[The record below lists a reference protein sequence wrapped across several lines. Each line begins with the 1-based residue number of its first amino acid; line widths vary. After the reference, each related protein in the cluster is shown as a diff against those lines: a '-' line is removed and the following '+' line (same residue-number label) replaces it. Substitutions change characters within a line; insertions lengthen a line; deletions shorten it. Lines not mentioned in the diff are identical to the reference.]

1 MNLADY
7 ALKHGLSQVGV
18 RPKFFEYLGQVWD
31 RRDFAFTMSLYASEA
46 QNARTRLGRW
56 WLVLLPSL
64 QAFAYG
70 LVFGLILG
78 DLRPANFIPFLIT
91 GVFLFSFFSGSFSA
105 GAKAITSNTGLLR
118 TLSFP
123 RILLPLSAVIREFIN
138 FLPQLA
144 LLPLVMVMFGQDITW
159 DWLYLIPIAFLM
171 FLFSTG
177 LAMISARLKV
187 QVKDLGKLVP
197 FITRL
202 MFYSSGIFFEI
213 ERIFAGY
220 PELLAIV
227 MLNPVYDFISLA
239 RGALVNDM
247 EMTPFLWIVS
257 SIWSVGVFVFGVLYF
272 WRAEARYGRD

>member
-7 ALKHGLSQVGV
+7 ALLHGLTQVGV
-18 RPKFFEYLGQVWD
+18 RPRFREYLKQAWG

-46 QNARTRLGRW
+46 ANARTRLGRW

-91 GVFLFSFFSGSFSA
+91 GVFLFSFFSGSFSS
-105 GAKAITSNTGLLR
+105 GAKAITSNSGLLR
-118 TLSFP
+118 TVSFP

-144 LLPLVMVMFGQDITW
+144 ILPIVMVAFGQQITW
-159 DWLYLIPIAFLM
+159 DWLYLIPITFLM

-177 LAMISARLKV
+177 LAMISARLTV

-220 PELLAIV
+220 PELLAV
-227 MLNPVYDFISLA
+227 AMLNPVYDFISLA
-239 RGALVNDM
+239 RGALINDM
-247 EMTPFLWIVS
+247 QMTPFMWIAASTWAVVTFV
-257 SIWSVGVFVFGVLYF
+257 VGVFYF
-272 WRAEARYGRD
+272 WKAEARYGRD

>member
-7 ALKHGLSQVGV
+7 ATEHGLTRVGV
-18 RPKFFEYLGQVWD
+18 RPKFFDYLGQTWS
-31 RRDFAFTMSLYASEA
+31 RRDFALTMSIYASEA
-46 QNARTRLGRW
+46 ANARTRLGRW

-64 QAFAYG
+64 QALAYG

-91 GVFLFSFFSGSFSA
+91 GVFLFSFFSGSFSS
-105 GAKAITSNTGLLR
+105 GAKAITSNSGLLK

-123 RILLPLSAVIREFIN
+123 RILLPLSAVIRQFIN

-144 LLPLVMVMFGQDITW
+144 LLPLVMIIFGQDISW
-159 DWLYLIPIAFLM
+159 EWLYLIPITILM
-171 FLFSTG
+171 LIFSTG
-177 LAMISARLKV
+177 LAMISARLTV

-213 ERIFAGY
+213 ERVFAGY
-220 PELLAIV
+220 PELLAV
-227 MLNPVYDFISLA
+227 ARLNPVYDFISLA
-239 RGALVNDM
+239 RGAMVNGM
-247 EMTPFLWIVS
+247 EITPFLWVVS
-257 SIWSVGVFVFGVLYF
+257 SAWAFGTLFVGVFYF
-272 WRAEARYGRD
+272 WKAEAKYGRD

>member
-7 ALKHGLSQVGV
+7 ALAHGLSQVGV
-18 RPKFFEYLGQVWD
+18 RPKLFEYLGQVWD
-31 RRDFAFTMSLYASEA
+31 RRDFAFTMALYASEA

-64 QAFAYG
+64 QALAYG

-144 LLPLVMVMFGQDITW
+144 LLPIVMVMFGQDITW

-177 LAMISARLKV
+177 LAMISARLTV
-187 QVKDLGKLVP
+187 EVKDLGKLVP
-197 FITRL
+197 FVTRL

-220 PELLAIV
+220 PELLAIA

-247 EMTPFLWIVS
+247 AMTPFLWIVS

-272 WRAEARYGRD
+272 WRAEARYGRG

>member
-7 ALKHGLSQVGV
+7 ALAHGLSQVGV

-31 RRDFAFTMSLYASEA
+31 RRDFAFTMALYASEA
-46 QNARTRLGRW
+46 QNTRTRLGRW

-64 QAFAYG
+64 QALAYG

-144 LLPLVMVMFGQDITW
+144 LLPIVMVMFGQDITW

-177 LAMISARLKV
+177 LAMISARLTV
-187 QVKDLGKLVP
+187 EVLDLGKLVP

-220 PELLAIV
+220 PELLAIA

-247 EMTPFLWIVS
+247 AMTPFLWIVS
-257 SIWSVGVFVFGVLYF
+257 SVWSVGVFVFGVLYF
-272 WRAEARYGRD
+272 WRAEARYGRG

>member
-7 ALKHGLSQVGV
+7 ALAHGLSQVGV

-31 RRDFAFTMSLYASEA
+31 RRDFAFTMALYASEA

-64 QAFAYG
+64 QALAYG

-177 LAMISARLKV
+177 LAMISARLTV
-187 QVKDLGKLVP
+187 EVTDLGKLVP

-220 PELLAIV
+220 PELLAIA
-227 MLNPVYDFISLA
+227 MLNPVYDFISLG

-247 EMTPFLWIVS
+247 AMTPFLWIVS

-272 WRAEARYGRD
+272 WRAEARYGRG

>member
-7 ALKHGLSQVGV
+7 ANAHGLKQIGI
-18 RPKFFEYLGQVWD
+18 RPKFSAYLRQVWS

-46 QNARTRLGRW
+46 ANARTRLGRW

-78 DLRPANFIPFLIT
+78 ELRPANFIPFLIT
-91 GVFLFSFFSGSFSA
+91 GVFLFSFFSGSFSS
-105 GAKAITSNTGLLR
+105 GAKSITSNSGLLK
-118 TLSFP
+118 TVSFP
-123 RILLPLSAVIREFIN
+123 RILLPLSAVLREFIN
-138 FLPQLA
+138 FVPQLA
-144 LLPLVMVMFGQDITW
+144 ILGLVMLAFGQKVTW
-159 DWLYLIPIAFLM
+159 EWLYIVPITLLM

-177 LAMISARLKV
+177 LAMISARLTV

-213 ERIFAGY
+213 ERIFAGI
-220 PELLAIV
+220 PELLALA
-227 MLNPVYDFISLA
+227 MFNPIYDFISLA
-239 RGALVNDM
+239 RGALINDLDT
-247 EMTPFLWIVS
+247 TPFLWIVS
-257 SIWSVGVFVFGVLYF
+257 SIWSVGVFLFGVFYF

>member
-7 ALKHGLSQVGV
+7 AKSHGLSQVGV
-18 RPKFFEYLGQVWD
+18 RPSFLEYLKQAWS

-46 QNARTRLGRW
+46 ANARTRLGRW

-105 GAKAITSNTGLLR
+105 GAKAITSNSGLLR

-123 RILLPLSAVIREFIN
+123 RIVLPLSAVIREFIN

-144 LLPLVMVMFGQDITW
+144 LLPLVMLAFGQQITW
-159 DWLYLIPIAFLM
+159 DWLYLIPITFLM

-177 LAMISARLKV
+177 LAMISARLTV

-220 PELLAIV
+220 PELLAV
-227 MLNPVYDFISLA
+227 AMLNPVYDFISLA
-239 RGALVNDM
+239 RGALINDM
-247 EMTPFLWIVS
+247 QMTPFLWIAAS
-257 SIWSVGVFVFGVLYF
+257 SWAVGTFIFGVFYF
-272 WRAEARYGRD
+272 WAAEARYGRD

>member
-1 MNLADY
+1 MNLTDY
-7 ALKHGLSQVGV
+7 ALSHGLKQVGV
-18 RPKFFEYLGQVWD
+18 RPRFLEYLGQVWR
-31 RRDFAFTMSLYASEA
+31 RRDFAFTMALYASEA

-123 RILLPLSAVIREFIN
+123 RILLPLSAVIREFVN

-144 LLPLVMVMFGQDITW
+144 LLPVVMVLFGQEITW

-177 LAMISARLKV
+177 LAMISARLTV

-213 ERIFAGY
+213 ERIFEGY
-220 PELLAIV
+220 PELLAV
-227 MLNPVYDFISLA
+227 AMLNPVYDFISLA

-247 EMTPFLWIVS
+247 QMTPFLWVVS
-257 SIWSVGVFVFGVLYF
+257 SVWSVGVFVIGVFFF

>member
-7 ALKHGLSQVGV
+7 ALAHGLSQVGV

-31 RRDFAFTMSLYASEA
+31 RRDFAFTMALYASEA

-64 QAFAYG
+64 QALAYG

-123 RILLPLSAVIREFIN
+123 RILLPLSAVIREFLN

-177 LAMISARLKV
+177 LAMISARLTV
-187 QVKDLGKLVP
+187 EVKDLGKLVP

-220 PELLAIV
+220 PELLAIA

-247 EMTPFLWIVS
+247 AMTPFLWIVS

-272 WRAEARYGRD
+272 WRAEARYGRG

>member
-7 ALKHGLSQVGV
+7 ALKHGLKQVGV
-18 RPKFFEYLGQVWD
+18 RPKFVEYMRQVWD

-56 WLVLLPSL
+56 WLVLSPSL
-64 QAFAYG
+64 QALAYG

-144 LLPLVMVMFGQDITW
+144 LLPLVMVLFGQDITW
-159 DWLYLIPIAFLM
+159 DLLYLIPITFLM

-177 LAMISARLKV
+177 LAMISARLTV

-197 FITRL
+197 FIIRL

-220 PELLAIV
+220 PEILAIAT
-227 MLNPVYDFISLA
+227 LNPVYDFISLA
-239 RGALVNDM
+239 RGALINGM

-257 SIWSVGVFVFGVLYF
+257 SIWSVSVFVFGVFYF
-272 WRAEARYGRD
+272 WKAEARYGRD

>member
-7 ALKHGLSQVGV
+7 ALEHGLTRMGV
-18 RPKFFEYLGQVWD
+18 RPKFRSYMKQVWA
-31 RRDFAFTMSLYASEA
+31 RRDFAFTMSLYASESA
-46 QNARTRLGRW
+46 NARTRLGRW
-56 WLVLLPSL
+56 WLILVPSL

-91 GVFLFSFFSGSFSA
+91 GVFLFSFFSGSFSS
-105 GAKAITSNTGLLR
+105 GAKAITSNGGLLK
-118 TLSFP
+118 TLAFP

-144 LLPLVMVMFGQDITW
+144 LLPIVMVLFGQEITW
-159 DWLYLIPIAFLM
+159 DWIYLIPIAFLM

-177 LAMISARLKV
+177 LAMISARLTV

-213 ERIFAGY
+213 ERIFAGH
-220 PELLAIV
+220 PELLAIAI
-227 MLNPVYDFISLA
+227 LNPVSAFISLA
-239 RGALVNDM
+239 RGALINDM
-247 EMTPFLWIVS
+247 QMTPYLWLVS
-257 SIWSVGVFVFGVLYF
+257 GAWSLGVFIVGVFFF
-272 WRAEARYGRD
+272 WRAEERYGRD

>member
-7 ALKHGLSQVGV
+7 ANSHGLKQVGI
-18 RPKFFEYLGQVWD
+18 RPKFLEYLGQVWE

-105 GAKAITSNTGLLR
+105 GAKAITSNGGLLR

-144 LLPLVMVMFGQDITW
+144 LLPLVMVLFGQEITW

-177 LAMISARLKV
+177 LAMISARLTV
-187 QVKDLGKLVP
+187 EVKDLGKLVP
-197 FITRL
+197 FITRI
-202 MFYSSGIFFEI
+202 MFYTSGIFFEV
-213 ERIFAGY
+213 ERIFAGF
-220 PELLAIV
+220 PELLAV
-227 MLNPVYDFISLA
+227 AMLNPVYGFISLA
-239 RGALVNDM
+239 RGALVNDIDL
-247 EMTPFLWIVS
+247 TAFLWIS
-257 SIWSVGVFVFGVLYF
+257 ASIWSVGVFVFGVLYF

>member
-1 MNLADY
+1 MNLSDY
-7 ALKHGLSQVGV
+7 ALSHGLKQVGV
-18 RPKFFEYLGQVWD
+18 RPKFLEYLRQVWD

-56 WLVLLPSL
+56 WLLLLPSL

-78 DLRPANFIPFLIT
+78 ELRPANFIPFLIT

-105 GAKAITSNTGLLR
+105 GAKAITANSGLLR

-123 RILLPLSAVIREFIN
+123 RLLLPLSAVIREFIN

-144 LLPLVMVMFGQDITW
+144 LLPVVMVLFGQDITW

-171 FLFSTG
+171 LLFSTG
-177 LAMISARLKV
+177 LAMISARLTV
-187 QVKDLGKLVP
+187 QIKDLGKLVP

-202 MFYSSGIFFEI
+202 MFYLSGIFFEI

-220 PELLAIV
+220 PELLAIA

-247 EMTPFLWIVS
+247 SMTPFLWVVS
-257 SIWSVGVFVFGVLYF
+257 SIWAVGTFVFGVLYF

>member
-7 ALKHGLSQVGV
+7 AHSHGLKQVGV
-18 RPKFFEYLGQVWD
+18 RPKFIEYLGQVWQ
-31 RRDFAFTMSLYASEA
+31 RRDFALTMSLYASEA

-64 QAFAYG
+64 QALAYG

-105 GAKAITSNTGLLR
+105 GAKAITSNGGLLR

-123 RILLPLSAVIREFIN
+123 RILLPLAAVIREFIN

-144 LLPLVMVMFGQDITW
+144 LLPLVMVAFGQDITF
-159 DWLYLIPIAFLM
+159 DWLYLIPIALLM

-177 LAMISARLKV
+177 LAMISARLTV

-213 ERIFAGY
+213 DRIFAGY
-220 PELLAIV
+220 PELLAIA

-247 EMTPFLWIVS
+247 HMTPFLWVVS
-257 SIWSVGVFVFGVLYF
+257 SLWSVGIFLFGVFYF

>member
-7 ALKHGLSQVGV
+7 ALKHGLKQVGV
-18 RPKFFEYLGQVWD
+18 RPKFLEYMGQVWD
-31 RRDFAFTMSLYASEA
+31 RRDFAFMMSLYASES

-64 QAFAYG
+64 QALAYG

-91 GVFLFSFFSGSFSA
+91 GVFLFSFLSGSFSA
-105 GAKAITSNTGLLR
+105 GAKSINRNIGLLR

-144 LLPLVMVMFGQDITW
+144 LLPLVMVLFGQDITW

-177 LAMISARLKV
+177 LAMISARLTV

-220 PELLAIV
+220 PEILAIA

-239 RGALVNDM
+239 RGALVNGM
-247 EMTPFLWIVS
+247 EMTPFLWVVS
-257 SIWSVGVFVFGVLYF
+257 SIWSLGIFVFGVFYF
-272 WRAEARYGRD
+272 WKAEARYGRD

>member
-7 ALKHGLSQVGV
+7 ALAHGLKQVGV
-18 RPKFFEYLGQVWD
+18 RPKFTEYLGQVWE
-31 RRDFAFTMSLYASEA
+31 RRDFAFMMSLYASEA

-64 QAFAYG
+64 QALAYG
-70 LVFGLILG
+70 LVFGFILG

-144 LLPLVMVMFGQDITW
+144 LLPLVMVLFGQDITW

-177 LAMISARLKV
+177 LAMISARLTV
-187 QVKDLGKLVP
+187 QLKDLGKLVP

-213 ERIFAGY
+213 ERIFAGF
-220 PELLAIV
+220 PELLAIA

-239 RGALVNDM
+239 RGALVNGM

-257 SIWSVGVFVFGVLYF
+257 SIWSVGVFVFGIFYF
-272 WRAEARYGRD
+272 WKAEARYGRD

>member
-7 ALKHGLSQVGV
+7 AESHGLKRVGI

-31 RRDFAFTMSLYASEA
+31 RRDFAFTMSLYASESR
-46 QNARTRLGRW
+46 NARTRLGRW

-64 QAFAYG
+64 QALAYG

-78 DLRPANFIPFLIT
+78 DLRPENFIPFLIT

-118 TLSFP
+118 TLNFP

-144 LLPLVMVMFGQDITW
+144 LLPLVMVLFGQDITW
-159 DWLYLIPIAFLM
+159 DWLFLIPIAFLM

-177 LAMISARLKV
+177 LAMISARLTV

-220 PELLAIV
+220 PELLAV
-227 MLNPVYDFISLA
+227 AMLNPVYDFISLA
-239 RGALVNDM
+239 RGALVNGM
-247 EMTPFLWIVS
+247 EMTPFLWVVS
-257 SIWSVGVFVFGVLYF
+257 SIWSVGIFIFGVLYF

>member
-7 ALKHGLSQVGV
+7 ALQHGLKQVGI
-18 RPKFFEYLGQVWD
+18 RPKFLEYLKQAWA

-46 QNARTRLGRW
+46 ANARTRLGRW

-64 QAFAYG
+64 QALAYG

-78 DLRPANFIPFLIT
+78 SLRPDNFIPFLIT

-105 GAKAITSNTGLLR
+105 GAKAITSNGGLLK

-144 LLPLVMVMFGQDITW
+144 LLPIVMVLFGQEISW
-159 DWLYLIPIAFLM
+159 EWLYLIPIALLM
-171 FLFSTG
+171 LLFSTG
-177 LAMISARLKV
+177 LAMISARLTV
-187 QVKDLGKLVP
+187 QLKDLGKLVP

-213 ERIFAGY
+213 EKVFAGV
-220 PELLAIV
+220 PELLAV
-227 MLNPVYDFISLA
+227 ARFNPVYDFISLA

-247 EMTPFLWIVS
+247 QITPFLWIVS
-257 SIWSVGVFVFGVLYF
+257 ACWSVAIFLFGVLYF

>member
-7 ALKHGLSQVGV
+7 ANSHGLKQVGI
-18 RPKFFEYLGQVWD
+18 RPKFVEYLGLVWA
-31 RRDFAFTMSLYASEA
+31 RRDFAFTMSLYASES

-56 WLVLLPSL
+56 WLVLSPTL

-105 GAKAITSNTGLLR
+105 GAKAITSNGGLLR
-118 TLSFP
+118 TMSFP

-144 LLPLVMVMFGQDITW
+144 LLPLVMVLFGQEISW

-177 LAMISARLKV
+177 LAMISARLTV
-187 QVKDLGKLVP
+187 EVKDLGKLVP
-197 FITRL
+197 FITRI
-202 MFYSSGIFFEI
+202 MFYSSGIFFEV
-213 ERIFAGY
+213 ERIFAGF
-220 PELLAIV
+220 PELLAIA
-227 MLNPVYDFISLA
+227 MLNPVYGFISLA
-239 RGALVNDM
+239 RGALVNDLQL
-247 EMTPFLWIVS
+247 TAFLWIS
-257 SIWSVGVFVFGVLYF
+257 TSIWSVATFVFGVFYF
-272 WRAEARYGRD
+272 WRAEAKYGRD

>member
-7 ALKHGLSQVGV
+7 ALAHGLRQVGV

-31 RRDFAFTMSLYASEA
+31 RRDFAFTMALYASEA

-64 QAFAYG
+64 QALAYG

-177 LAMISARLKV
+177 LAMISARLTV
-187 QVKDLGKLVP
+187 EVKDLGKLVP

-220 PELLAIV
+220 PELLAIA

-247 EMTPFLWIVS
+247 AMTPFLWIVS

-272 WRAEARYGRD
+272 WRAEARYGRG

>member
-7 ALKHGLSQVGV
+7 ALAHGLSQVGV

-31 RRDFAFTMSLYASEA
+31 RRDFAFTMALYASEA

-64 QAFAYG
+64 QALAYG

-91 GVFLFSFFSGSFSA
+91 GVFVFSFFSGSFSA

-144 LLPLVMVMFGQDITW
+144 LLPIVMVMFGQDITW

-177 LAMISARLKV
+177 LAMISARLTV
-187 QVKDLGKLVP
+187 EVTDLGKLVP

-220 PELLAIV
+220 PELLAIA

-247 EMTPFLWIVS
+247 AMTPFLWIVS

-272 WRAEARYGRD
+272 WRAEARYGRG

>member
-7 ALKHGLSQVGV
+7 AKSHGLKQVGV
-18 RPKFFEYLGQVWD
+18 RPKFVDYLKETWS
-31 RRDFAFTMSLYASEA
+31 RRDFAFTMSLYASESA
-46 QNARTRLGRW
+46 NARTRLGRW

-64 QAFAYG
+64 QALAYG

-91 GVFLFSFFSGSFSA
+91 GVFLFSFFSGSFSS
-105 GAKAITSNTGLLR
+105 GAKAITSNGGLLK

-123 RILLPLSAVIREFIN
+123 RILLPLSAVIRQFIN

-144 LLPLVMVMFGQDITW
+144 LLPLVMILFGQEISW
-159 DWLYLIPIAFLM
+159 EWLYLIPIALLM

-177 LAMISARLKV
+177 LAMISARLTV

-213 ERIFAGY
+213 DKVFARY
-220 PELLAIV
+220 PELLALAQ
-227 MLNPVYDFISLA
+227 LNPVHDFISLA
-239 RGALVNDM
+239 RGAMVNG
-247 EMTPFLWIVS
+247 MTLTPYLWLISTIWAVAVFLF
-257 SIWSVGVFVFGVLYF
+257 GVFYF
-272 WRAEARYGRD
+272 WKAEARYGSD

>member
-7 ALKHGLSQVGV
+7 AATHGLKQVGL
-18 RPKFFEYLGQVWD
+18 RPKFFEYLRQAWG

-64 QAFAYG
+64 QALAYG

-177 LAMISARLKV
+177 LAMISARLTV

-220 PELLAIV
+220 PELLAV
-227 MLNPVYDFISLA
+227 AMLNPVYDFISLA

-257 SIWSVGVFVFGVLYF
+257 SVWSVGVFVFGVLYF

>member
-7 ALKHGLSQVGV
+7 ALKHGLRQVGV
-18 RPKFFEYLGQVWD
+18 RPKFLEYMGQVWD
-31 RRDFAFTMSLYASEA
+31 RRDFAFMMSLYASES

-91 GVFLFSFFSGSFSA
+91 GVFLFSFLSGSFSA
-105 GAKAITSNTGLLR
+105 GAKSINRNIGLLR

-144 LLPLVMVMFGQDITW
+144 LLPLVMVLFGQDITW

-177 LAMISARLKV
+177 LAMISARLTV

-220 PELLAIV
+220 PEILAIA

-239 RGALVNDM
+239 RGALVNGM

-257 SIWSVGVFVFGVLYF
+257 SIWSVGIFVFGVFYF
-272 WRAEARYGRD
+272 WKAEARYGRD

>member
-7 ALKHGLSQVGV
+7 AAKHGLIQVGV
-18 RPKFFEYLGQVWD
+18 RPKFFDYLKQTWA
-31 RRDFAFTMSLYASEA
+31 RRDFAFTMSLYGSEA
-46 QNARTRLGRW
+46 ANARTRLGRW
-56 WLVLLPSL
+56 WLVVLPSL
-64 QAFAYG
+64 QALAYG

-91 GVFLFSFFSGSFSA
+91 GVFLFSFFSGSFSS
-105 GAKAITSNTGLLR
+105 GAKAITSNSGLLK

-123 RILLPLSAVIREFIN
+123 RILLPLSAVIRQFIN
-138 FLPQLA
+138 FMPQLA
-144 LLPLVMVMFGQDITW
+144 LLPLVMILFGQDITW
-159 DWLYLIPIAFLM
+159 DWLYLIPISILM
-171 FLFSTG
+171 LFFSTG
-177 LAMISARLKV
+177 LAMISARLTV

-213 ERIFAGY
+213 EKIFANY
-220 PELLAIV
+220 PEILAIA

-247 EMTPFLWIVS
+247 TVTPFLWIVS
-257 SIWSVGVFVFGVLYF
+257 SIWAFGTFIFGILYF
-272 WRAEARYGRD
+272 WKAEARYGRD

>member
-7 ALKHGLSQVGV
+7 ALSHGLSKVGV

-64 QAFAYG
+64 QALAYG

-177 LAMISARLKV
+177 LAMISARLTV

-220 PELLAIV
+220 PELLAV
-227 MLNPVYDFISLA
+227 AMLNPVYDFISLA
-239 RGALVNDM
+239 RGALVNGM

>member
-1 MNLADY
+1 MNLANY
-7 ALKHGLSQVGV
+7 ALSHGLTKVGT
-18 RPKFFEYLGQVWD
+18 RPKFGEYLRQTWG
-31 RRDFAFTMSLYASEA
+31 RRDFAFTMSLYASESA
-46 QNARTRLGRW
+46 NARTRLGRG

-91 GVFLFSFFSGSFSA
+91 GVFLFSFMSGSFSS
-105 GAKAITSNTGLLR
+105 GARAITSNSGLLR
-118 TLSFP
+118 TVSFP

-144 LLPLVMVMFGQDITW
+144 ILPVVMLAFGQQITW
-159 DWLYLIPIAFLM
+159 DWLYLIPISFLM

-177 LAMISARLKV
+177 LAMISARLTV
-187 QVKDLGKLVP
+187 QLKDLGKLIP

-213 ERIFAGY
+213 DRIFGGY
-220 PELLAIV
+220 PELLAV
-227 MLNPVYDFISLA
+227 AMLNPVYDFISLA
-239 RGALVNDM
+239 RGALINDM
-247 EMTPFLWIVS
+247 QMTPFLWIAAS
-257 SIWSVGVFVFGVLYF
+257 SWAVGTFVIGVLYF
-272 WRAEARYGRD
+272 WRAEERYGRD